1 MDVGEHPAKKS
12 VWKDL
17 PQEVDQIW
25 AEAYVYWMLGEE
37 LYLPKEIEA
46 LAETQQEN
54 HREASEKEGQIIDFL
69 AKPVLPNWD
78 QMDLCRRRQFW
89 QGSLQYDRSTELVP
103 REKVCALEIWAEC
116 FNSDPKYIKRMD
128 SFEINSIMSGLK
140 GWKRNK
146 DKRRYGRYG
155 PRRGFDR
162 CTT

>member
-1 MDVGEHPAKKS
+1 M
-12 VWKDL
+12 WRDL

-25 AEAYVYWMLGEE
+25 AEAYVRWMLGEE

-46 LAETQQEN
+46 LAEAQQEG

-69 AKPVLPNWD
+69 AKPILPNWD
-78 QMDLCRRRQFW
+78 QMDLCQRRQFW
-89 QGSLQYDRSTELVP
+89 QGSLQYDRETELVP

-116 FNSDPKYIKRMD
+116 FNSDPRYMKRID
-128 SFEINSIMSGLK
+128 SFEINSIMSGFK

-146 DKRRYGRYG
+146 DKRRYGPYG
-155 PRRGFDR
+155 PRRGFER